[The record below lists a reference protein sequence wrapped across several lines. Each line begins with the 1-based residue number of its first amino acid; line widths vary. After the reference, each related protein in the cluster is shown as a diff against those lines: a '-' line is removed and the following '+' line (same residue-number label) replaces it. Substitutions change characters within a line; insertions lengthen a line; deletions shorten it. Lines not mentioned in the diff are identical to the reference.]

1 MNAYQIIKL
10 GAFQANAV
18 KVDGTLQPFFTV
30 PELMAWLNDGNR
42 ELEKSIRSIFDDW
55 FVRVLNAKTD
65 TTAQKIQGIDYTP
78 SVSLTVP
85 ALTPRITLPPD
96 FETMRSIRCVTTGFE
111 FMEFDHHDMGS
122 QIFREYLRV
131 PADYTVPP
139 GGRIYY
145 DIIGERTL
153 FMTPMLIQPVELEII
168 YVARTKR
175 LVNYVTGTVAVAD
188 TATTVVGTGTLW
200 STGTPFDSA
209 YLEFMGGVNTF
220 AAIDPSLD
228 YNGANLSRVASIT
241 DDTHLELASAQVG
254 ALVAGSVYTL
264 SSVPALPPD
273 HQPALADYVTAQMF
287 AKAGNQTQF
296 DRFMAK
302 YEARKASILN
312 TINVRQP
319 DVEFVE
325 DYQTWS

>member
-10 GAFQANAV
+10 AAFQANAV
-18 KVDGTLQPFFTV
+18 KVDGTLTPFFTT

-42 ELEKSIRSIFDDW
+42 ELEKSIRSICDDW
-55 FVRVLNAKTD
+55 FVRTMNSATD

-78 SVSLTVP
+78 STSLPIP
-85 ALTPRITLPPD
+85 ASTARVTLPPD
-96 FETMRSIRCVTTGFE
+96 FETMRSIRCVTAGYEYMTFE
-111 FMEFDHHDMGS
+111 HFDMANRV
-122 QIFREYLRV
+122 FNETLRV
-131 PADYTVPP
+131 PSDYTVPP

-153 FMTPMLIQPVELEII
+153 FITPMLTAKIDIEII

-175 LVNYVTGTVAVAD
+175 LVNYVTGTVAVTDA
-188 TATTVVGTGTLW
+188 TAAVVGTGTVW

-209 YLEFMGGVNTF
+209 YLEFMGGINTF
-220 AAIDPSLD
+220 AAVDPSWD
-228 YNGANLSRVASIT
+228 YDGAHLSRVASIT
-241 DDTHLELASAQVG
+241 DNTHLTLASNHVG
-254 ALVAGSVYTL
+254 ALVAGSTYIL

-273 HQPALADYVTAQMF
+273 HHAALADFVTAQMF
-287 AKAGNQTQF
+287 AKSGNQAQF
-296 DRFMAK
+296 DRFQAK

-319 DVEFVE
+319 DMTFVE
-325 DYQTWS
+325 DYSTWS